1 MSAMNNTF
9 LKVHGTWLLALIAA
23 FFIGT
28 RWSKDSSENSSADTP
43 GRSESSPRLYR
54 GGDGSSS
61 NPSNPSSSRNG
72 RSGSSKKE
80 EALIAQIF
88 GGALFS
94 EGGIEVLAKEA
105 LSDPNPVKRRLAF
118 SKLLEGMT
126 AENASAIR
134 AQLTEQRVKYR
145 REIPKEW
152 ADFNYAWGAI
162 AGRAAFTDAMT
173 TDTAGSNGKKEALR
187 QDLYRI
193 INGWSANDPKGAI
206 AMLTELPEDLLK
218 QKTFLESG
226 IVTGL
231 AGRNRDEAVE
241 YVSSLGIEGRKDAD
255 RLMYIVAGE
264 ALRSD
269 GPVRASIWTES
280 LPEGP
285 LKGAAMNSVASRYV
299 RTDPEGAAAWIEK
312 FADQDYAAKAV
323 REVGSEWAEKNPMAA
338 VTWLDKLPEGDG
350 QKYGLNSA
358 FDEWEDRDPIAAANY
373 LLTMSDS
380 PKRDF
385 AIKGFA
391 DGYAR
396 QDPETAIAWASD
408 ISDPTLR
415 NQSLTRAGQSYFRR
429 NPKAAAEWL
438 ANSGLPSE
446 VQKAIQSRKRK

>member
-43 GRSESSPRLYR
+43 GRSESSSRLYR
-54 GGDGSSS
+54 DGGGSSS
-61 NPSNPSSSRNG
+61 NPSDPNSRRNS
-72 RSGSSKKE
+72 RSGSSKEE

-105 LSDPNPVKRRLAF
+105 LTDPNPVKRRLAF

-134 AQLTEQRVKYR
+134 AQLTELRARGQGLRYYSSS
-145 REIPKEW
+145 EW
-152 ADFNYAWGAI
+152 RDFNYAWGAI
-162 AGRAAFTDAMT
+162 AGKAAFTDAMT
-173 TDTAGSNGKKEALR
+173 KDQK
-187 QDLYRI
+187 DLESLI
-193 INGWSANDPKGAI
+193 TGWAANDPKGAI
-206 AMLTELPEDLLK
+206 AMLSELPEDLLK
-218 QKTFLESG
+218 QKARLESG
-226 IVTGL
+226 IVAGL
-231 AGRNRDEAVE
+231 ADRNRDEAVE
-241 YVSSLGIEGRKDAD
+241 YVSSLAIEGRKDAD
-255 RLMYIVAGE
+255 RLMYVVAGE

-269 GPVRASIWTES
+269 GPVGASIWTES

-299 RTDPEGAAAWIEK
+299 RTDPEAAAAWIEK
-312 FADQDYAAKAV
+312 FADRDYAAKAV
-323 REVGSEWAEKNPMAA
+323 REVGGEWAEKNPMAA

-358 FDEWEDRDPIAAANY
+358 FDDWEDRDPVAAGNY

-446 VQKAIQSRKRK
+446 VQKAIQSPKRK

>member
-43 GRSESSPRLYR
+43 GRSESSSRLYR
-54 GGDGSSS
+54 DGGGSSS
-61 NPSNPSSSRNG
+61 NPSNPNSRRNS
-72 RSGSSKKE
+72 RSGSSKEE

-105 LSDPNPVKRRLAF
+105 LTDPNPVKRRLAF

-134 AQLTEQRVKYR
+134 AQLTELGDKYHHSPR
-145 REIPKEW
+145 EW

-173 TDTAGSNGKKEALR
+173 TDTTGSNVKKEALR

-193 INGWSANDPKGAI
+193 INGWAANDPKGAI

-218 QKTFLESG
+218 QKAFLEEG

-231 AGRNRDEAVE
+231 ADRNRDEAAE
-241 YVSSLGIEGRKDAD
+241 YLSSLAIEGRKDAD
-255 RLMYIVAGE
+255 RLMSIVAVE

-269 GPVRASIWTES
+269 GLVGASIWTES

-285 LKGAAMNSVASRYV
+285 LKGAAMNTVASRYV
-299 RTDPEGAAAWIEK
+299 RTDPEAAAAWIEK
-312 FADQDYAAKAV
+312 FADRDYAARAV
-323 REVGSEWAEKNPMAA
+323 REVGGEWAEKNPMAA

-358 FDEWEDRDPIAAANY
+358 FDDWEDRDPVAAGNY

>member
-43 GRSESSPRLYR
+43 GRSESSSRLYR

-61 NPSNPSSSRNG
+61 NPSNPSSRRNG
-72 RSGSSKKE
+72 RSGSSKEE

-105 LSDPNPVKRRLAF
+105 LTDPNPVKRRLAF

-134 AQLTEQRVKYR
+134 AQLTELRARGQGLRYYSSS
-145 REIPKEW
+145 EW
-152 ADFNYAWGAI
+152 RDFNYAWGAI
-162 AGRAAFTDAMT
+162 AGKAAFTDAMT
-173 TDTAGSNGKKEALR
+173 KDQK
-187 QDLYRI
+187 DLESLI
-193 INGWSANDPKGAI
+193 TGWAANDPKGAI
-206 AMLTELPEDLLK
+206 AMLSELPEDLLK
-218 QKTFLESG
+218 QKARLESG
-226 IVTGL
+226 IVAGL
-231 AGRNRDEAVE
+231 ADRNRDEAVE
-241 YVSSLGIEGRKDAD
+241 YVSSLAIEGRKDAD
-255 RLMYIVAGE
+255 RLMYVVAGE

-269 GPVRASIWTES
+269 GPVGASIWTES

-299 RTDPEGAAAWIEK
+299 RTDPEAAAAWIEK
-312 FADQDYAAKAV
+312 FADRDYAAKAV
-323 REVGSEWAEKNPMAA
+323 REVGGEWAEKNPMAA

-358 FDEWEDRDPIAAANY
+358 FDDWEDRDPVAAGNY

-408 ISDPTLR
+408 SAAIETPPPMPTT
-415 NQSLTRAGQSYFRR
+415 NTVSPAVSRARR
-429 NPKAAAEWL
+429 
-438 ANSGLPSE
+438 SM
-446 VQKAIQSRKRK
+446 R

>member
-1 MSAMNNTF
+1 MNNTF

-28 RWSKDSSENSSADTP
+28 SWSKDSSENSSADTP
-43 GRSESSPRLYR
+43 GRSESSSRLYR
-54 GGDGSSS
+54 DGGGSSS
-61 NPSNPSSSRNG
+61 NPSNPNSRRNS
-72 RSGSSKKE
+72 RSGSSKEE

-105 LSDPNPVKRRLAF
+105 LTDPNPVKRRLAF

-134 AQLTEQRVKYR
+134 AQLTELRARGQGLRYYSSS
-145 REIPKEW
+145 EW
-152 ADFNYAWGAI
+152 RDFNYAWGAI
-162 AGRAAFTDAMT
+162 AGKAAFTDAMT
-173 TDTAGSNGKKEALR
+173 KDQK
-187 QDLYRI
+187 DLESLI
-193 INGWSANDPKGAI
+193 TGWAANDPKGAI
-206 AMLTELPEDLLK
+206 AMLSELPEDLLK
-218 QKTFLESG
+218 QKARLESG
-226 IVTGL
+226 IVAGL
-231 AGRNRDEAVE
+231 ADRNRDEAVE
-241 YVSSLGIEGRKDAD
+241 YVSSLAIEGRKDAD
-255 RLMYIVAGE
+255 RLMYVVAGE

-269 GPVRASIWTES
+269 GPVGASIWTES

-299 RTDPEGAAAWIEK
+299 RTDPEAAAAWIEK
-312 FADQDYAAKAV
+312 FADRDYAARAV
-323 REVGSEWAEKNPMAA
+323 REVGGEWAEKNPMAA

-358 FDEWEDRDPIAAANY
+358 FDDWEDRDPVAAGNY

-446 VQKAIQSRKRK
+446 VQKAIQSPKRK

>member
-43 GRSESSPRLYR
+43 GRSESSSRLYR
-54 GGDGSSS
+54 DGGGSSS
-61 NPSNPSSSRNG
+61 NPSNPNSRRNS
-72 RSGSSKKE
+72 RSGSSKEE

-105 LSDPNPVKRRLAF
+105 LTDPNPVKRRLAF

-134 AQLTEQRVKYR
+134 AQLTELRARGQGLRYYSSS
-145 REIPKEW
+145 EW
-152 ADFNYAWGAI
+152 RDFNYAWGAI
-162 AGRAAFTDAMT
+162 AGKAAFTDAMT
-173 TDTAGSNGKKEALR
+173 KDQK
-187 QDLYRI
+187 DLESLI
-193 INGWSANDPKGAI
+193 TGWAANDPKGAI
-206 AMLTELPEDLLK
+206 AMLSELPEDLLK
-218 QKTFLESG
+218 QKARLESG
-226 IVTGL
+226 IVAGL
-231 AGRNRDEAVE
+231 ADRNRDEAVE
-241 YVSSLGIEGRKDAD
+241 YVSSLAIEGRKDAD
-255 RLMYIVAGE
+255 RLMYVVAGE

-269 GPVRASIWTES
+269 GPVGASIWTES

-299 RTDPEGAAAWIEK
+299 RTDPEAAAAWIEK
-312 FADQDYAAKAV
+312 FADRDYAAKAV
-323 REVGSEWAEKNPMAA
+323 REVGGEWAEKNPMAA

-358 FDEWEDRDPIAAANY
+358 FDDWEDRDPVAAGNY

-446 VQKAIQSRKRK
+446 VQKAIQSPKRK

>member
-1 MSAMNNTF
+1 MSAINNTF

-28 RWSKDSSENSSADTP
+28 RWSKDSIENSSADTP

-61 NPSNPSSSRNG
+61 NPSNPSSRRNG

-105 LSDPNPVKRRLAF
+105 LTDPNPVKRRLAF

-134 AQLTEQRVKYR
+134 AQLTELRARGPGLRYYSSS
-145 REIPKEW
+145 EW
-152 ADFNYAWGAI
+152 RDFNYAWGAI
-162 AGRAAFTDAMT
+162 AGKAAFTDAMT
-173 TDTAGSNGKKEALR
+173 KDQKHLESLIT
-187 QDLYRI
+187 
-193 INGWSANDPKGAI
+193 GWAANDPKGAI
-206 AMLTELPEDLLK
+206 AMLSELPEDLLK
-218 QKTFLESG
+218 QKARLESG
-226 IVTGL
+226 IVAGL
-231 AGRNRDEAVE
+231 ADRNRDEAVE
-241 YVSSLGIEGRKDAD
+241 YVSSLAIEGRKDAD
-255 RLMYIVAGE
+255 RLMYVVAGE

-269 GPVRASIWTES
+269 GPVGASIWTES

-299 RTDPEGAAAWIEK
+299 RTDPEAAAAWIEK
-312 FADQDYAAKAV
+312 FADRDYAARAV
-323 REVGSEWAEKNPMAA
+323 REVGGEWAEKNPMAA

-358 FDEWEDRDPIAAANY
+358 FDDWEDQDPVAAGNY

-446 VQKAIQSRKRK
+446 VQKAIQSRKRN

>member
-9 LKVHGTWLLALIAA
+9 LKVHGTWLLALICA

-28 RWSKDSSENSSADTP
+28 NWSKDSSENSSSDTL
-43 GRSESSPRLYR
+43 GGSESSFRLYR

-61 NPSNPSSSRNG
+61 NPSNPSSRRNG
-72 RSGSSKKE
+72 RSGSSKDE
-80 EALIAQIF
+80 EALITQIF

-134 AQLTEQRVKYR
+134 AQLTELRARGQ
-145 REIPKEW
+145 EW
-152 ADFNYAWGAI
+152 RDFNYAWGAI
-162 AGRAAFTDAMT
+162 AGKAAFTDAMT
-173 TDTAGSNGKKEALR
+173 KDQK
-187 QDLYRI
+187 DLESLI
-193 INGWSANDPKGAI
+193 TGWAANDPKGAI
-206 AMLTELPEDLLK
+206 AMLSELPEDLLK
-218 QKTFLESG
+218 QKARLESG
-226 IVTGL
+226 IVAGL
-231 AGRNRDEAVE
+231 ADRNRDEAVE
-241 YVSSLGIEGRKDAD
+241 YVSSLAIQGRKDAD
-255 RLMYIVAGE
+255 RLMYVVAGE

-269 GPVRASIWTES
+269 GPVGASIWTES

-299 RTDPEGAAAWIEK
+299 RTDPEAAAAWIEK
-312 FADQDYAAKAV
+312 FADRDYAARAV
-323 REVGSEWAEKNPMAA
+323 REVGGEWAEKNPMAA

-358 FDEWEDRDPIAAANY
+358 FDDWEDRDPVAAGNY

-446 VQKAIQSRKRK
+446 VQKAIQSPKRR

>member
-1 MSAMNNTF
+1 MNNTF

-43 GRSESSPRLYR
+43 GRSESSPRLHR

-61 NPSNPSSSRNG
+61 NPSNPNSRRNS
-72 RSGSSKKE
+72 RSGSSKEE

-105 LSDPNPVKRRLAF
+105 LTDPNPVKRRLAF

-134 AQLTEQRVKYR
+134 AQLTELRARGQGLRYYSSS
-145 REIPKEW
+145 EW
-152 ADFNYAWGAI
+152 RDFNYAWGAI
-162 AGRAAFTDAMT
+162 AGKAAFTDAMT
-173 TDTAGSNGKKEALR
+173 KDQK
-187 QDLYRI
+187 DLESLI
-193 INGWSANDPKGAI
+193 TGWAANDPKGAI
-206 AMLTELPEDLLK
+206 AMLSELPEDLLK
-218 QKTFLESG
+218 QKARLESG
-226 IVTGL
+226 IVAGL
-231 AGRNRDEAVE
+231 ADRNRDEAVE
-241 YVSSLGIEGRKDAD
+241 YVSSLAIEGRKDAD
-255 RLMYIVAGE
+255 RLMYVVAGE

-269 GPVRASIWTES
+269 GPVGASIWTES

-299 RTDPEGAAAWIEK
+299 RTDPEAAAAWIEK
-312 FADQDYAAKAV
+312 FADRDYAAKAV
-323 REVGSEWAEKNPMAA
+323 REVGGEWAEKNPMAA

-358 FDEWEDRDPIAAANY
+358 FDDWEDRDPVAAGNY

-446 VQKAIQSRKRK
+446 VQKAIQSPKRK